1 MLIFA
6 DNALKSA
13 DRARKTSR
21 RLDRRAENFFRGAI
35 YQLSRFE
42 KDFRSSSK
50 DSDGNRTVT
59 REAKMIDKSK
69 SILDAFKE
77 SSHDAK
83 VKFPSVPLPLNAD
96 ES

>member
-59 REAKMIDKSK
+59 REAKMINKSK
-69 SILDAFKE
+69 SILDAF